1 MSLLFF
7 LGVLLVRPTTPTLLR
22 THPSPQTCS
31 TITSCLSCL
40 ENPLCG
46 YCYSSNTGGGS
57 DSGILSS
64 TTTTN
69 SPQTKATHG
78 GGTCMMITQSGAAL
92 QSCHSGWIVAPLT
105 ASKVAQKDE
114 AHTCAVLGQVILG
127 QVTGPSEVA
136 VREELFVDS
145 ELLGLVSRA
154 CLPCHGVWPKCDCK
168 GVTAELNTN
177 DR

>member
-1 MSLLFF
+1 
-7 LGVLLVRPTTPTLLR
+7 
-22 THPSPQTCS
+22 
-31 TITSCLSCL
+31 LSCL

-46 YCYSSNTGGGS
+46 YCYSSNTDGGS
-57 DSGILSS
+57 DSGIMSS

-105 ASKVAQKDE
+105 TSKVAQKDE

-168 GVTAELNTN
+168 GVTAELNDSNIN